1 MAERKFSS
9 NFCRANPSLTPPEVE
24 AVPSG
29 LRLCG
34 NKLLVTFLTGFPFP
48 AGLADVRQID
58 LQTGDESQLIGG
70 LRMAIDVL
78 PIPES
83 GFCQAFYTLEYM
95 SSAMTPASGRIQ
107 RFGSPGGQPT
117 VIVNNL
123 AMPTGMALHPNGD
136 LLVTETFA
144 GRITRIS
151 NIP

>member
-1 MAERKFSS
+1 
-9 NFCRANPSLTPPEVE
+9 
-24 AVPSG
+24 
-29 LRLCG
+29 
-34 NKLLVTFLTGFPFP
+34 
-48 AGLADVRQID
+48 
-58 LQTGDESQLIGG
+58 
-70 LRMAIDVL
+70 MAIDVL
-78 PIPES
+78 PIADE

-95 SSAMTPASGRIQ
+95 SSATTPASGRIQ